1 MLNKLFEKL
10 SGKKVYGI
18 SALGAIAALATLF
31 GHPLPIGPLLTD
43 QEAWTLL
50 YTTGLVA
57 AGRSTIGNLIKKIG

>member
-18 SALGAIAALATLF
+18 SALGAIAAVAALL
-31 GHPLPIGPLLTD
+31 GHPLPFGPMLSD
-43 QEAWTLL
+43 QDAWGLL

-57 AGRSTIGNLIKKIG
+57 AGRSTIGTLIKKIG